1 MSSPGF
7 FTGLPRHR
15 LPHPAVPIRLIVAAH
30 HAVAR
35 AIQILREEN
44 RIQLATALEEPLTH
58 EVFAI
63 LQDRLLA
70 TLEVHGFDP
79 RRFGR
84 IQCSPEVWNH
94 DRSRRVV
101 PDLVLILLKRDNLRV
116 LPSQDGLFVE
126 CKPVDGKHA
135 VGAHYC
141 DRGICRFV
149 DGEYASAMQEG
160 LMVAYVRGGR
170 TITKDLSPVLTD
182 PALHAKRGFPSTP
195 TKIPSAP
202 IRDCGEPLHVTTHRR
217 NFTWPGDQG
226 PACEI
231 RLYHSWHMCD

>member
-1 MSSPGF
+1 MSTPGF
-7 FTGLPRHR
+7 FTGPPPHR
-15 LPHPAVPIRLIVAAH
+15 LPHPAIPVRLIIAVH
-30 HAVAR
+30 RAVAR
-35 AIQILREEN
+35 AIQVLREEQ
-44 RIQLATALEEPLTH
+44 RVKLATVLEEALTH
-58 EVFAI
+58 EIFAV

-70 TLEVHGFDP
+70 TSEVDGFDR

-101 PDLVLILLKRDNLRV
+101 PDLVLIVLKRDRLPV

-141 DRGICRFV
+141 DQGICRFV
-149 DGEYASAMQEG
+149 DGEYASAMQDG
-160 LMVAYVRGGR
+160 LMVGYVRGAR

-182 PALHAKRGFPSTP
+182 PARQARFGFPS
-195 TKIPSAP
+195 AP
-202 IRDCGEPLHVTTHRR
+202 VRLLTSTSQDHAEPLQVTTHRR
-217 NFTWPGDQG
+217 NFPWPGDRG
-226 PACEI
+226 PAGEI
-231 RLYHSWHMCD
+231 RLFHSWHDCG